1 MKITRKQIR
10 KVIRE
15 SLLTEGGM
23 KERFGEVQDASIFV
37 LQDRPGISGDR
48 LAAAVIEELSDYGM
62 VDSGMAITQEEV
74 FNALDIM
81 MEDGQ
86 VFFDIEEDK
95 WYLADSPQAQAA
107 MKAMVER

>member
-23 KERFGEVQDASIFV
+23 KERFGEIQSAAIFA
-37 LQDRPGISGDR
+37 LEGQPGVGGEA
-48 LAAAVIEELSDYGM
+48 LATAVMEELSDYGM
-62 VDSGMAITQEEV
+62 IDAGMAITQEEV
-74 FNALDIM
+74 FETLDIM
-81 MEDGQ
+81 LEDGE

-95 WYLADSPQAQAA
+95 WYMADSPQAQAA
-107 MKAMVER
+107 MQAMVNR